1 MPNPQ
6 LEDGFLKLANE
17 VVDSFTKYH
26 LSGNEWQ
33 LLWVVIRKTYGFNK
47 KEDAISL
54 TQFQKETNLS
64 RPAVV
69 ESLHKLVVKNI
80 LVVKKILYINTY
92 GFNKD
97 YSTWT
102 SSEKPTS
109 SETPNFLVVKPLP
122 QLVVKNIQT
131 SSETTTHKRHIT
143 KDNKNNTTKD
153 ILLRNSKTSNWY
165 TTVLIKKEQSQNET
179 TSIKTIL
186 GEYQNDTQ
194 DSIKMIRYKDI
205 DKDID
210 KDIFKDKGKNLIKK
224 ERLYSLE
231 EITQSDIEEIAEKY
245 HCTPAFVLIQ
255 KEKMTNWAEA
265 KGKRYKNYK
274 SALRN
279 WVIIAM
285 EKTIEGRMQGNV
297 RPAIDARGLSRKI

>member
-1 MPNPQ
+1 VINLNYTIINHTARLELGLSIEEYCIADAIYHLANNPQ
-6 LEDGFLKLANE
+6 SAYPGWCYMSKDTFAENFGLGRATIFRALDKL
-17 VVDSFTKYH
+17 
-26 LSGNEWQ
+26 LQ
-33 LLWVVIRKTYGFNK
+33 LGLIK
-47 KEDAISL
+47 KHTAI
-54 TQFQKETNLS
+54 K
-64 RPAVV
+64 
-69 ESLHKLVVKNI
+69 
-80 LVVKKILYINTY
+80 
-92 GFNKD
+92 G
-97 YSTWT
+97 
-102 SSEKPTS
+102 
-109 SETPNFLVVKPLP
+109 
-122 QLVVKNIQT
+122 
-131 SSETTTHKRHIT
+131 
-143 KDNKNNTTKD
+143 
-153 ILLRNSKTSNWY
+153 LLCTTSNWY